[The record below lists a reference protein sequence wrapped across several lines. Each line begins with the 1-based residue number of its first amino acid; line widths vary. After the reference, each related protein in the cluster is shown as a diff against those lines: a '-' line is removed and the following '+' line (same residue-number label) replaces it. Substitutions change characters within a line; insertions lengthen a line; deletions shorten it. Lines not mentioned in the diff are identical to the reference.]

1 MLTVHTEGV
10 WTKRPAEKRI
20 FGNFM
25 ESGFGRQI
33 PGMWSEMIYNRAF
46 RKIPPYTEA
55 TWEWLGLDEEHYN
68 ENMPS
73 WHSGYEEYD
82 WEPVGNPSLKHLI
95 GTRTYKGTSAL
106 RVTNPAEGNLCGLK
120 QKGIHLEE
128 GREYRMLFQVGAAG
142 SLSQAGLEGFGTTE
156 HTAEQYP
163 FTITLGSLQHT
174 IGIGTV
180 TKKYE
185 WCFTAPKTET
195 TELSLLF
202 NWKGAAVFSSISLMP
217 ADAMGG
223 WRRDVVEQLRKVAPP
238 VVRFPGGC
246 FVSFYNW
253 ESSVGDRE
261 ARDPMPSYYWG
272 GLEENDVGLDEFLE
286 LSRLVGFEPQI
297 CFNMMTSEPFKARQ
311 LVEYLNAPSDVGMG
325 RLRMLNGHSEPYGV
339 KLFEMDNEPCR
350 KWTPTQYA
358 EQCVRFAEEM
368 RLADPSIELMMAAY
382 DSPAE
387 ALPSMLEIAG
397 KSINYVIYRQGWPA
411 FVEKVM
417 PVIRGYNEKN
427 GTNIRLVNTEWLPSC
442 GSVEPFEDPS
452 IPTNFR
458 WHGEITNDYR
468 SIFGTHQGSWNY
480 ALNGAVRL
488 MDYMSYGGEFAIA
501 NFNNMCNTWGQNV
514 IEATKDTCYLSC
526 MGEVFCFFNRNF
538 EPCYA
543 VKTVAGEEGNSPAA
557 RPRAEELRGYDPEE
571 KVSALLTKNGK
582 GIEKLYLVNH
592 SSSAETV
599 VLPEGN
605 WICADAIYADGRII
619 RAKPDE
625 QVVKPCDI
633 PVEDGKATLRGMSLC
648 CLVKA

>member
-1 MLTVHTEGV
+1 
-10 WTKRPAEKRI
+10 
-20 FGNFM
+20 
-25 ESGFGRQI
+25 
-33 PGMWSEMIYNRAF
+33 
-46 RKIPPYTEA
+46 
-55 TWEWLGLDEEHYN
+55 
-68 ENMPS
+68 
-73 WHSGYEEYD
+73 
-82 WEPVGNPSLKHLI
+82 
-95 GTRTYKGTSAL
+95 
-106 RVTNPAEGNLCGLK
+106 
-120 QKGIHLEE
+120 
-128 GREYRMLFQVGAAG
+128 
-142 SLSQAGLEGFGTTE
+142 
-156 HTAEQYP
+156 
-163 FTITLGSLQHT
+163 
-174 IGIGTV
+174 
-180 TKKYE
+180 
-185 WCFTAPKTET
+185 
-195 TELSLLF
+195 
-202 NWKGAAVFSSISLMP
+202 
-217 ADAMGG
+217 
-223 WRRDVVEQLRKVAPP
+223 
-238 VVRFPGGC
+238 
-246 FVSFYNW
+246 
-253 ESSVGDRE
+253 
-261 ARDPMPSYYWG
+261 
-272 GLEENDVGLDEFLE
+272 
-286 LSRLVGFEPQI
+286 
-297 CFNMMTSEPFKARQ
+297 
-311 LVEYLNAPSDVGMG
+311 
-325 RLRMLNGHSEPYGV
+325 
-339 KLFEMDNEPCR
+339 
-350 KWTPTQYA
+350 
-358 EQCVRFAEEM
+358 
-368 RLADPSIELMMAAY
+368 
-382 DSPAE
+382 
-387 ALPSMLEIAG
+387 MLEIAG